1 MLQNINRDHIKGI
14 VVGVEVCAAGYYIY
28 KKNQTQI
35 DGFLKNQGINVSK
48 GSSKDYNNMTLEEL
62 METKELIEDIIAE
75 KELTMG
81 EHVQV
86 NEAITE

>member
-1 MLQNINRDHIKGI
+1 MLQNINRDYIKGI
-14 VVGVEVCAAGYYIY
+14 VVGVGVCAAGYYIY

-35 DGFLKNQGINVSK
+35 DGVLKNQGINVSK

-81 EHVQV
+81 EHIQV